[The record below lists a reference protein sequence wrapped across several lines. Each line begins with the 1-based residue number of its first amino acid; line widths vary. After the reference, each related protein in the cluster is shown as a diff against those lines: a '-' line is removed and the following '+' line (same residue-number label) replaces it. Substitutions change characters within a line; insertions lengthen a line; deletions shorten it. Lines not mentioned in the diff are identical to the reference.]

1 MKKLILTEK
10 PSVARDFAKGLNI
23 NVGRTTQ
30 GYFEGSNHI
39 ITWALGHLFA
49 PFKPEEYDSALK
61 KWSIENLPILPDS
74 FRYSPI
80 TKTKTQLR
88 TIFKLLKR
96 DDLEEIIIATD
107 AGREGEL
114 IARIILENA
123 PVKNKK
129 NLNFSRFW
137 SSQAL
142 SDDVIKKGLEERKNL
157 KNFDRLYH
165 AGKARQI
172 ADWLVGMNLSRAATL
187 KWGDL
192 FSIGRVQTAVLW
204 LLVKRNMERKS
215 FKEEKYWKIQGH
227 FEADNV
233 SFTAFWFNPKVK
245 DVLKRQHISKEPQLK
260 AVLDDLKKLKKEG
273 EAAVITVDKET
284 QKRETPP
291 PLFSLTDLQQ
301 KANRVHGFTA
311 KKTLSLAQELYEKD
325 KCLSYPRSDSQ
336 VLGEKNFPLVKNL
349 LESLKGPYSNYFDKL
364 ESTKVSLRNKR
375 VFNDSLL
382 TDHHALIPLKNFR
395 GSPQSDKGKIY
406 DLVLRR
412 FIMSFSKDFLFK
424 EKKVEL
430 TFGNHPFLTQGKSI
444 KEIGWKFLDG
454 GEKDKWLPP
463 VKEKDHVS
471 FKKCDAQEKKT
482 LPPPDYNEASLLRD
496 MVNPARL
503 VDERDH
509 KNIFRGQIGLGTQ
522 STRAQMIETL
532 LGRNYIKREGK
543 ILKALTKGVFLI
555 QGLQKMPVSSILTSP
570 SETARWEIL
579 LEKMAS
585 GEEDPGKLMSLVQDF
600 TEKAI
605 TEFKLSMN
613 QESHPNKK
621 WTPTKERKSGAKK
634 FNRTVLGKCPLCQNK
649 IVEYPKSFS
658 CDQWS
663 KGCPAVIWKE
673 IAGLT
678 LNKSHVK
685 VLLTNGKT
693 ERLKGFKSKKGKP
706 FEASLVFSKE
716 GKVQFSFE
724 S

>member
-10 PSVARDFAKGLNI
+10 PSVARDFARSLNI
-23 NVGRTTQ
+23 SIDKTTQ
-30 GYFEGSNHI
+30 GYFEGPEHI

-49 PFKPEEYDSALK
+49 PFKPEEYDPALK
-61 KWSIENLPILPDS
+61 RWSVENLPILPNS

-80 TKTKTQLR
+80 LKTKSQLR
-88 TIFKLLKR
+88 TIFRLLKR
-96 DDLEEIIIATD
+96 SDLEEIIIATD

-123 PVKNKK
+123 PSQNKK
-129 NLNFSRFW
+129 SLSLSRFW

-142 SDDVIKKGLEERKNL
+142 SDDVIKKGLQERKNL
-157 KNFDRLYH
+157 KEFDRLYH
-165 AGKARQI
+165 AGKARQV

-204 LLVKRNMERKS
+204 LLVKRDQERKS

-227 FEADNV
+227 FESSSV
-233 SFTAFWFNPKVK
+233 SFTAYWFNPGVK
-245 DVLKRQHISKEPQLK
+245 DILKRQHIAKEVELK
-260 AVLDDLKKLKKEG
+260 SVLNDLKKLKDREEK
-273 EAAVITVDKET
+273 AIITVDKET
-284 QKRETPP
+284 EKRELPP

-301 KANRVHGFTA
+301 KANRVYGFTA

-349 LESLKGPYSNYFDKL
+349 LQNLKNSYSLYFEKLDKSKISLK
-364 ESTKVSLRNKR
+364 NKR

-382 TDHHALIPLKNFR
+382 TDHHALIPLKSFR
-395 GSPQSDKGKIY
+395 GSHKSDKGKIY

-424 EKKVEL
+424 EKRVEL
-430 TFGNHPFLTQGKSI
+430 TFASHPFMTQGKSI

-463 VKEKDHVS
+463 VKEKDSVN
-471 FKKCDAQEKKT
+471 FIRCEPQEKKT

-503 VDERDH
+503 VNERDH
-509 KNIFRGQIGLGTQ
+509 KNIFRGQVGLGTQ

-543 ILKALTKGVFLI
+543 TLKALTKGVFLI
-555 QGLQKMPVSSILTSP
+555 QGLKEMSVSSILTSP

-579 LEKMAS
+579 LEKMAK
-585 GEEDPGKLMSLVQDF
+585 GEEDSGKLMNLVQEF
-600 TEKAI
+600 TKEAI
-605 TEFKLSMN
+605 KEFKSSMEGN
-613 QESHPNKK
+613 PPPKRKWTSSPERKNGSKTLNKK
-621 WTPTKERKSGAKK
+621 
-634 FNRTVLGKCPLCQNK
+634 VVGKCPLCKGK

-658 CDQWS
+658 CDQWN

-678 LNKSHVK
+678 LNRSHVK
-685 VLLTNGKT
+685 VLLTGGKT
-693 ERLKGFKSKKGKP
+693 ERLKGFKSKKGRP
-706 FEASLVFSKE
+706 FEASLIFSKE

>member
-10 PSVARDFAKGLNI
+10 PSVARDFARGLNI
-23 NVGRTTQ
+23 SINKTTQ
-30 GYFEGSNHI
+30 GHYEGPNHV
-39 ITWALGHLFA
+39 ITWALGHLFT
-49 PFKPEEYDSALK
+49 PFKPEEYDPALK
-61 KWSIENLPILPDS
+61 RWSVENLPILPEP
-74 FRYSPI
+74 FQYSPI
-80 TKTKTQLR
+80 AKTKGQLR

-96 DDLEEIIIATD
+96 TDLEEIIIATD

-123 PVKNKK
+123 PIKNNK
-129 NLNFSRFW
+129 NLSFSRFW

-142 SDDVIKKGLEERKNL
+142 SDEVIQKGLQERKSLN
-157 KNFDRLYH
+157 KFDRLYH
-165 AGKARQI
+165 AGKARQV

-204 LLVKRNMERKS
+204 LLVKRNQERKA

-227 FEADNV
+227 FEANNV
-233 SFTAFWFNPKVK
+233 SFTAYWFNPKVK
-245 DVLKRQHISKEPQLK
+245 DILKRQHIAKGPELK
-260 AVLDDLKKLKKEG
+260 TILNDLKNLKERKET
-273 EAAVITVDKET
+273 AVITVDKET
-284 QKRETPP
+284 EKRELPP

-301 KANRVHGFTA
+301 KANRVYGFTA

-336 VLGEKNFPLVKNL
+336 VLGEKNFPLVTKL
-349 LESLKGPYSNYFDKL
+349 LENLKDPYSSYFDKL
-364 ESTKVSLRNKR
+364 DRSKVSLKNKR

-382 TDHHALIPLKNFR
+382 TDHHALIPLKSFR
-395 GSPQSDKGKIY
+395 GSPQSDKGKVY

-424 EKKVEL
+424 EKRVEL
-430 TFGNHPFLTQGKSI
+430 TFGNHPFMTQGRSI
-444 KEIGWKFLDG
+444 NEIGWKFLDG

-463 VKEKDHVS
+463 VKTKDRVNV
-471 FKKCDAQEKKT
+471 KKCESQEKKT

-503 VDERDH
+503 VDEKDH

-543 ILKALTKGVFLI
+543 TLKALQKGVFLI
-555 QGLQKMPVSSILTSP
+555 QGLQEMSVSSILTSP

-579 LEKMAS
+579 LEKMAK
-585 GEEDPGKLMSLVQDF
+585 GEEDSQKLMNLVQDF
-600 TEKAI
+600 TENAI
-605 TEFKLSMN
+605 KEFKSSMKKG
-613 QESHPNKK
+613 SPANKQ
-621 WTPTKERKSGAKK
+621 WTSTQERKKGSTK
-634 FNRTVLGKCPLCQNK
+634 FNQTVLGKCPLCQSK

-658 CDQWS
+658 CDQWRN
-663 KGCPAVIWKE
+663 GCPAVIWKE

-678 LNKSHVK
+678 LDRSHVK

-706 FEASLVFSKE
+706 FEATLIFSKE

-724 S
+724 P